1 MKPAA
6 AQPLVIGIAGGTASG
21 KTWLAAR
28 LARALGPRR
37 CIVIAHD
44 RYYRDRLG
52 LSAAARRKLDYD
64 CPAAFETT
72 LLIKHL
78 RELCAGRPVEAPV
91 YDYATH
97 RRATATTTLAP
108 APVIIVEGLF
118 VLADARLRRAFDL
131 KIFVHTPADLRLLRR
146 IRRDT
151 SERGHSLAEVLDR
164 YEHHARPGH
173 ERHVEPSHA
182 HADLVWDQPA
192 DTTFTA
198 TLLSRLKKSA

>member
-1 MKPAA
+1 VKPAV

-37 CIVIAHD
+37 CVVIAHD
-44 RYYRDRLG
+44 RYYRDRPG
-52 LSAAARRKLDYD
+52 LSAAARRKVDYD

-72 LLIKHL
+72 LLLKHL
-78 RELCAGRPVEAPV
+78 RELRAGRPVAAPV
-91 YDYATH
+91 YNYATH
-97 RRATATTTLAP
+97 RRAAETTTLAP

-131 KIFVHTPADLRLLRR
+131 KIFVHTPSDLRLLRR

-151 SERGHSLAEVLDR
+151 AERGHALAEVLDR

-173 ERHVEPSHA
+173 ERHVEPSRA
-182 HADLVWDQPA
+182 HADLLWDQSA
-192 DTTFTA
+192 DTNFPA
-198 TLLSRLKKSA
+198 ILLSRLKKPA